1 MQIPSTDGL
10 SAADA
15 AHRLARDGHNDL
27 PVDAPRSLL
36 RLVLEVL
43 SEPMFALLL
52 AAAVIYALI
61 GDHIEALVL
70 CVFAT
75 VSVLITVVQQG
86 RSQRVLDALRD
97 LSSPRALVLR
107 DGQPLR
113 IPGREVVTGDVL
125 LFTEGDRVA
134 ADGVLLSGSAVEA
147 DESLLTG
154 ESLPVTKQVDAPGQG
169 GSLLYSGTLVVKGH
183 GRARVTATGARSEI
197 GKIGLALR
205 RTALA
210 IPRLQA
216 ETTRLVRI
224 MAVFGLVVSLLVVA
238 IQGLLHDQWLEGV
251 LGGIAVGM
259 SMLPEEFPLV
269 LTVFMVMGAWRLS
282 SSRVLTRRA
291 SAIETLGA
299 ATVLCTDKT
308 GTLTHNRIS
317 VVRLSTG
324 ARAWNKAEGETV
336 LAQHP
341 TLGDLLRVAQR
352 ASDPATYD
360 PIDVALLALPGAT
373 DDGAWEIVQDYPLQP
388 GLPMVGRAWR
398 DPASGQGLLAVK
410 GAPETVL
417 SACGLDEAQRVQI
430 LAEVAA
436 LAQEGMR
443 VLAVAQALTA
453 VSLPVATL
461 SAAGLRYAGLVAFA
475 DPLRDSVPEAVRQC
489 RSAGLRVLMITGDHP
504 HTARAMARQAGL
516 VEGEVLVG
524 TEIDA
529 LSSAEFA
536 RQVVRA
542 SIFARITPG
551 QKLRIV
557 EALKAA
563 GEVVAMTGD
572 GVNDA
577 PALKAADIGIAMGKR
592 GSDVA
597 REAAALVLLDD
608 DFGSIVRAVRIGR
621 RIYDNLR
628 KTMVY
633 ILAVHVPIAGIAL
646 LPLLLGQPMLLTPM
660 IVALLEIIIDPACS
674 VVLEA
679 EPEEEDV
686 MARPPRDPTARLLS
700 LPVAV
705 WSLIQGGLALVMVL
719 AVLWLARVP
728 GMSEAHLRGVALP
741 ALVGVN
747 LVLIFVNRS
756 LAASSLRTLLRAN
769 PSFWIILGLVVT
781 LNIGVLYWTPLRRFM
796 NLESPSLHE
805 LALCGV
811 ATALLLVLLQGLR
824 AFRSPSAWR

>member
-1 MQIPSTDGL
+1 MHRLSTDGL
-10 SAADA
+10 SAVEA
-15 AHRLARDGHNDL
+15 AARLARDGHNDL

-70 CVFAT
+70 CAFAP

-154 ESLPVTKQVDAPGQG
+154 ESLPVAKQVDAQGQG
-169 GSLLYSGTLVVKGH
+169 GSLLYSGSLVVKGH
-183 GRARVTATGARSEI
+183 GRALVTATGSRSEI

-205 RTALA
+205 HTALA

-317 VVRLSTG
+317 VVRLSV
-324 ARAWNKAEGETV
+324 GEHRWHNTDGEPA
-336 LAQHP
+336 LAQHA
-341 TLGDLLRVAQR
+341 TLCRLLRIAQR

-360 PIDVALLALPGAT
+360 PIDVALLALPGAAE
-373 DDGAWEIVQDYPLQP
+373 DGALQSVQDYPLQP

-398 DPASGQGLLAVK
+398 DPISGQGLLAVK

-417 SACGLDEAQRVQI
+417 SACGMDDALRAQI

-443 VLAVAQALTA
+443 VLAVAQADRSAT
-453 VSLPVATL
+453 VPVATL
-461 SAAGLRYAGLVAFA
+461 SAAHLRYAGLVAFA
-475 DPLRDSVPEAVRQC
+475 DPLRDAVPEAVRQC
-489 RSAGLRVLMITGDHP
+489 RSAGLRVVLITGDHP
-504 HTARAMARQAGL
+504 HTARAIARQAGL

-524 TEIDA
+524 ADMDA
-529 LSSAEFA
+529 LSTAEFA
-536 RQVVRA
+536 QRVVNA
-542 SIFARITPG
+542 SVFARITPG